1 MSCEGYLSYRG
12 YDIRDII
19 DRHGDSGLRFE
30 EAAYLLLFG
39 NLPSAEQTEEFRRIL
54 AGYMELP
61 GSFVKDVIFRE
72 YGHDIMNTMARGVLG
87 LSSYDDRASDNSL
100 ENVIRQCLSVISR
113 LSMLAVYGYH
123 SYNHY
128 DRNGHLVIF
137 RPNPDLGIAE
147 NIMSMLRPDRE
158 ASRLE
163 KEVLDIMLTLHMEH
177 GGGNNSAFTAR
188 VVASSGSDSYSVI
201 AAAILS
207 LKGPKHGGA
216 NIKVLDMVNDIKAHV
231 EDTDDREE
239 LSSYLKK
246 IVDGEA
252 FDGQG
257 LIYGMGHAVYT
268 LSDPRA
274 IILRKYAES
283 LAKEKGREK
292 DMRLFESIEELAPDI
307 IRSRRQSAT
316 HICANVDLYSGF
328 LYNMLEIPSELF
340 TPMFAIARVV
350 GWSAHRI
357 EELVSSGK
365 IIRPKYVSIA
375 EEREYIPSGERSGQN
390 AGDGGYCGFGG
401 WS

>member
-1 MSCEGYLSYRG
+1 
-12 YDIRDII
+12 
-19 DRHGDSGLRFE
+19 

-39 NLPSAEQTEEFRRIL
+39 NLPSAEQTEKFRRIL

-113 LSMLAVYGYH
+113 FSMLAVYGYH

-239 LSSYLKK
+239 VSSYLKK

-390 AGDGGYCGFGG
+390 AGDGGCCGFGG